1 MLMNYSCLCDT
12 RACRVNV
19 LGMYVLFRGYV
30 DFMLCNNGY
39 GTGAV
44 VYARFMSLIIKQNL
58 PEIPQ
63 MLKMF

>member
-1 MLMNYSCLCDT
+1 MNYSCLCDT

-44 VYARFMSLIIKQNL
+44 VYARFMSLI
-58 PEIPQ
+58 
-63 MLKMF
+63 F